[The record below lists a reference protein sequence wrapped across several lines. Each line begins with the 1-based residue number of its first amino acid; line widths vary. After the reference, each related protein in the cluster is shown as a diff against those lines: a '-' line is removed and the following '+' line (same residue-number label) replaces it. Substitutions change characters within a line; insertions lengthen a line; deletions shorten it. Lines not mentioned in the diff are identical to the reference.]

1 MTATIDARRAARRVP
16 APGANTAQDAT
27 EPGRKR
33 GRLSVSHLNVSFRRG
48 GRLHQVVHDVSFSL
62 EPGQCVAIV
71 GESGSGKS
79 VTARSIVGLTGK
91 NAVVDADSI
100 LLDGDDVRTIGSR
113 QWSQIRG
120 RRIGF
125 ILQDA
130 LVSLDPLRPVGK
142 EIAEALAL
150 HRWGSRRDRA
160 AKVIDLLRAVG
171 VPAPENRAR
180 QRPDELSGGLRQRA
194 LIASALALDP
204 EIIIADEPTT
214 ALDVTVQAQV
224 LALLA
229 ETKQRG
235 VSVILISH
243 DLSVVAHLADQIL
256 VMKGGRVVESGTADQ
271 VLNDPQHPYTRS
283 LINAVPGE
291 DTRGKRLGPAPDSA
305 PAVAVPAVDVSAP
318 SVAPQQGRAYDGPV
332 LEAVNLVK
340 RFTTPDGTL
349 TTAVDG
355 VSFTLARGTTLG
367 IVGESGSGKSTTAR
381 LALALSSLD
390 SGHVTL
396 LGQDWTSLPE
406 SRRRTLRR
414 EISVVYQDPLS
425 SFDPRWNAE
434 RILLDSLTDAD
445 GLTTAQKKAQV
456 AELARQVGLPAE
468 ILQRFPLNLSGGQR
482 QRIAI
487 ARALAPNPSVI
498 VLDEAVSA
506 LDVSIQAQILDL
518 LVDLQKERGLSYLF
532 ISHDLGV
539 ISHLSDQVLV
549 MKDGVVVERGTPD
562 DIFNRPAHPY
572 TRELVSSL
580 PDHPRRTP

>member
-1 MTATIDARRAARRVP
+1 MTSTIDSVQAPAASAPTPRADAP
-16 APGANTAQDAT
+16 AP
-27 EPGRKR
+27 KR
-33 GRLSVSHLNVSFRRG
+33 GRLSVAHLSVAFRRNG
-48 GRLHQVVHDVSFSL
+48 ILHQVVHDVSFSL

-91 NAVVDADSI
+91 NSVVDAQSI
-100 LLDGDDVRTIGSR
+100 LLDGDDLRAATKR
-113 QWSQIRG
+113 QWRQIRG

-150 HRWGSRRDRA
+150 HRWGTRRQRA
-160 AKVIDLLRAVG
+160 AKVVDLLGAVG
-171 VPAPENRAR
+171 VPSPENRAR

-229 ETKQRG
+229 ETKERG

-243 DLSVVAHLADQIL
+243 DLSVVAHLADHIL
-256 VMKGGRVVESGTADQ
+256 VMKGGRVVESGSADQ
-271 VLNDPQHPYTRS
+271 VLNDPRHEYTRS
-283 LINAVPGE
+283 LINAVPSE
-291 DTRGKRLGPAPDSA
+291 ATRGKRLGAQA
-305 PAVAVPAVDVSAP
+305 HAAVTVSAL
-318 SVAPQQGRAYDGPV
+318 APEPRGYSGPV
-332 LEAVNLVK
+332 LQAVDLVK
-340 RFTTPDGTL
+340 RFTTPDGTV
-349 TTAVDG
+349 TTAVDH
-355 VSFTLARGTTLG
+355 VSFTLERGTTLG

-390 SGHVTL
+390 SGTVTL
-396 LGQDWTSLPE
+396 LGQDWSSLPE
-406 SRRRTLRR
+406 PRRRALRR

-434 RILLDSLTDAD
+434 RILLDSLTDAAS
-445 GLTTAQKKAQV
+445 LSTAEKKARV
-456 AELARQVGLPAE
+456 AELARQVGLPQE

-518 LVDLQKERGLSYLF
+518 LVDLQKQRGLSYLF

-539 ISHLSDQVLV
+539 INHLSDQVLV

-572 TRELVSSL
+572 TRELISSL

>member
-1 MTATIDARRAARRVP
+1 MTYTIGAVQAPPETIPAVRPAAP
-16 APGANTAQDAT
+16 PL
-27 EPGRKR
+27 KR
-33 GRLSVSHLNVSFRRG
+33 GRLSVTNLTVGFRRRG
-48 GRLHQVVHDVSFSL
+48 AVHQVVQNVSFSL

-79 VTARSIVGLTGK
+79 VTARSIVGLTGR
-91 NAVVDADSI
+91 NAVVEADAI
-100 LLDGDDVRTIGSR
+100 LLDGEDLRTATDR
-113 QWSQIRG
+113 QWRRIRG

-150 HRWGSRRDRA
+150 HGWGNRRERA

-171 VPAPENRAR
+171 VPSPQNRAR

-229 ETKQRG
+229 DTKKRG

-243 DLSVVAHLADQIL
+243 DLSVVAHLADHIV
-256 VMKGGRVVESGTADQ
+256 VMQGGRVVESGSADQ
-271 VLNDPQHPYTRS
+271 VLNNPGHAYTRS

-291 DTRGKRLGPAPDSA
+291 DTRGKRLSA
-305 PAVAVPAVDVSAP
+305 PTPTSAAPNPAAPATPQPVAD
-318 SVAPQQGRAYDGPV
+318 DGPV
-332 LEAVNLVK
+332 LQAVLQAVDLVK
-340 RFTTPDGTL
+340 RFTTPDGTV
-349 TTAVDG
+349 TTAVDN
-355 VSFTLARGTTLG
+355 VSFTLERGTTLG

-390 SGHVTL
+390 SGSVTL
-396 LGQDWTSLPE
+396 LGQEWSSLPE
-406 SRRRTLRR
+406 ARRRTLRR

-434 RILLDSLTDAD
+434 RILLDSLTDAA
-445 GLTTAQKKAQV
+445 GQSTAQKKARV
-456 AELARQVGLPAE
+456 AELARQVGLPLE

-518 LVDLQKERGLSYLF
+518 LVDLQKQRGLSYLF

-562 DIFNRPAHPY
+562 AIFNRPAHPY
-572 TRELVSSL
+572 TRELISSL

>member
-1 MTATIDARRAARRVP
+1 MTSTIDSVHAPAARTPTPRADTP
-16 APGANTAQDAT
+16 AP
-27 EPGRKR
+27 KR
-33 GRLSVSHLNVSFRRG
+33 GRLSVANLSVAFRRNG
-48 GRLHQVVHDVSFSL
+48 ILHQVVHDVSFCL

-91 NAVVDADSI
+91 NSVVDAQSI
-100 LLDGDDVRTIGSR
+100 LLDGDDLRAATKR
-113 QWSQIRG
+113 QWRRIRG

-150 HRWGSRRDRA
+150 HHWGNRRQRA

-229 ETKQRG
+229 ETKERG

-243 DLSVVAHLADQIL
+243 DLSVVAHLADHIL
-256 VMKGGRVVESGTADQ
+256 VMKGGRVVESGSADQ
-271 VLNDPQHPYTRS
+271 VLNDPRHEYTRS
-283 LINAVPGE
+283 LINAVPSE
-291 DTRGKRLGPAPDSA
+291 LTRGKRLGAAPSDTATTPAAD
-305 PAVAVPAVDVSAP
+305 AVAVSIAP
-318 SVAPQQGRAYDGPV
+318 RPTDHDCSGPV
-332 LEAVNLVK
+332 LQAVDLVK
-340 RFTTPDGTL
+340 RFTTPDGTV
-349 TTAVDG
+349 TTAVDH
-355 VSFTLARGTTLG
+355 VSFALERGTTLG

-390 SGHVTL
+390 SGTVTL
-396 LGQDWTSLPE
+396 LGQDWSSLSEP
-406 SRRRTLRR
+406 RRRALRR
-414 EISVVYQDPLS
+414 EIAVVYQDPLS

-434 RILLDSLTDAD
+434 RILLDSLTDAA
-445 GLTTAQKKAQV
+445 GLSTAAKKARV
-456 AELARQVGLPAE
+456 VELARQVGLPQE

-518 LVDLQKERGLSYLF
+518 LVDLQRQRGLSYLF

-539 ISHLSDQVLV
+539 INHLSDQVLV

-572 TRELVSSL
+572 TRELISSL
-580 PDHPRRTP
+580 PDHPRRNP